1 MNKGE
6 KGAHEPKAQM
16 AGAYPSFM
24 SMKHL
29 GVLLLPPGRDAS
41 PSQGYPPAVC
51 RRYPFIAGFQLTS
64 QRPCWWRRTKAFPP
78 LGKKIFFQAN
88 FAKIFLLF
96 CLTTWP
102 PCHVVEN

>member
-1 MNKGE
+1 MLAGYEELAVYLEKYFKRMNKGE

-16 AGAYPSFM
+16 AAAYPSFM

-64 QRPCWWRRTKAFPP
+64 QRPCWWRRTKAFHP
-78 LGKKIFFQAN
+78 LGKKKFFSC
-88 FAKIFLLF
+88 KF
-96 CLTTWP
+96 C
-102 PCHVVEN
+102 

>member
-29 GVLLLPPGRDAS
+29 GV
-41 PSQGYPPAVC
+41 
-51 RRYPFIAGFQLTS
+51 
-64 QRPCWWRRTKAFPP
+64 
-78 LGKKIFFQAN
+78 
-88 FAKIFLLF
+88 
-96 CLTTWP
+96 
-102 PCHVVEN
+102 